1 MKQSSRSKLARL
13 LRQFRR
19 EDGVGMTTPTLW
31 IGSLLMLIIALQ
43 AGIWFLSNTVAQ
55 AAAQAA
61 YTTARAYESSAASGQ
76 QAAADLIQSMNGYL
90 VDVTVDVDR
99 AGDQVTVTLSGSAPS
114 LLAGVPLPP
123 IEHTIT
129 GPVERWEP
137 AP

>member
-13 LRQFRR
+13 LRQLRR

-61 YTTARAYESSAASGQ
+61 YTTARAYESSAGSGQ
-76 QAAADLIQSMNGYL
+76 QAAADLIQ
-90 VDVTVDVDR
+90 
-99 AGDQVTVTLSGSAPS
+99 
-114 LLAGVPLPP
+114 
-123 IEHTIT
+123 
-129 GPVERWEP
+129 
-137 AP
+137 